1 MVTPSV
7 IIPPVEEPEIV
18 IVPEPTPEAPPV
30 IEEPGPVVEV
40 VEETP
45 KALPKTGATDPML
58 FSGLGAALLGL
69 GLFLKKKKE
78 DE

>member
-1 MVTPSV
+1 MA
-7 IIPPVEEPEIV
+7 PE
-18 IVPEPTPEAPPV
+18 
-30 IEEPGPVVEV
+30 PVVEV